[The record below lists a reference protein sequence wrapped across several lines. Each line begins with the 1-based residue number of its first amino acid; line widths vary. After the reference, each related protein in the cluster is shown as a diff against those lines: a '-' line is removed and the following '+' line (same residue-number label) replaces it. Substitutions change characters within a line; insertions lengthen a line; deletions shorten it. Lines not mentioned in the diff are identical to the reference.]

1 MKLNSRSLF
10 ALVVL
15 APLVLANDPAGD
27 KLEYSPKAGTTL
39 SKHAVIEGE
48 MELEDM
54 KLEVDG
60 QDMSQMAEVQM
71 AVKSETKLSVT
82 DRYEALA
89 DGRPTK
95 LVRTFDEVSSSTHIS
110 GNNPMAG
117 PQESDIPMASELEGM
132 TVVFTWD
139 GDAYDVAFDGD
150 QKGDESLLEE
160 LEENLDLRGFL
171 PTSEVAEGDTWSIPA
186 EAVKTILA
194 PGGDTKLRP
203 DAGGDPMGMDQFSQ
217 NDMIGDLTGTF
228 EAAYAGTREN
238 DGSRVAVIKLTIDVR
253 SAQDM
258 TERMGEM
265 KEQMKEN
272 MPPGLEFD
280 VSSMDMEYALEAEGE
295 LLWNLETGLVAS
307 LHMSGEVR
315 MITDMSMDMKIEGQG
330 DKSMEISQTFT
341 GNQTLTLTTGE

>member
-10 ALVVL
+10 ALAAL

-27 KLEYSPKAGTTL
+27 KLAYAPKVGTTL
-39 SKHAVIEGE
+39 AKHVAIEGD

-60 QDMSQMAEVQM
+60 QDMSQMADVQM
-71 AVKSETKLSVT
+71 VVKSETKLSVT
-82 DRYEALA
+82 DRYESVAG
-89 DGRPTK
+89 GRPTK
-95 LVRTFDEVSSSTHIS
+95 LVRTFDEVSSSTHVS
-110 GNNPMAG
+110 GNNPMTG
-117 PQESDIPMASELEGM
+117 PQENDIPMASELEGM
-132 TVVFTWD
+132 TVVFSWD
-139 GDAYDVAFDGD
+139 GDAYDVAFAGD
-150 QKGDESLLEE
+150 QKGDESLLEK

-171 PTSEVAEGDTWSIPA
+171 PTSEVDEGDTWSIPA
-186 EAVKTILA
+186 EAVRALLA

-217 NDMIGDLTGTF
+217 NDMIGDLSGTF
-228 EAAYAGTREN
+228 DATYAGTREN

-258 TERMGEM
+258 TERMGQM
-265 KEQMKEN
+265 KEKMKEN
-272 MPPGLEFD
+272 MPAGIDFE

-295 LLWNLETGLVAS
+295 LLWNLETGLVAGVH
-307 LHMSGEVR
+307 LSGEVR

-330 DKSMEISQTFT
+330 ERSMEVSQTFT
-341 GNQTLTLTTGE
+341 GNQTVTLTTGD